1 MCHAVAASLPDAGR
15 RACQTA
21 PGAGS
26 SSTGDATSQTF
37 SNNIVNADPR
47 CFRVRLRS
55 SCVAT
60 LQEGVNASS
69 RFLASSQI
77 VQNVR
82 AIEDMRDL
90 LLQEHSLTIK
100 VSSRK

>member
-1 MCHAVAASLPDAGR
+1 LYVAA
-15 RACQTA
+15 
-21 PGAGS
+21 
-26 SSTGDATSQTF
+26 
-37 SNNIVNADPR
+37 
-47 CFRVRLRS
+47 
-55 SCVAT
+55 

-77 VQNVR
+77 AQNVR

-100 VSSRK
+100 AR